1 MQKNTAVPSRPSVVR
16 KLLMSVP
23 ALKPDPA
30 PAYGASPTGKGA
42 RMTPRALTPRALIS
56 LMTAAGLC
64 LITAACNGDQK
75 AEAPPP
81 ERPVLVQAVHYAP
94 LVMGR
99 SFVGSIRP
107 KIESD
112 LGFRVP
118 GKVARRLVEVGEKV
132 RAGQTLAILD
142 ETDLGLQRDQ
152 AQAERGAAKAAQTNA
167 DAELARVVSLRK
179 SGWSTAAT
187 LDRAKAAT
195 EEARGRFE
203 RAEKSA
209 SLAANAVSYATLTAD
224 ADGVVTAVLVEP
236 GQVLAAGQPALRVAR
251 LDAREA
257 VVAIPESQVE
267 WARTAKARVSL
278 WSVSDKS
285 WSANLRELSP
295 SADPVSRTYQA
306 RFSLPDIGEAAV
318 LGMTATL
325 TLSDPGDQKVARL
338 PLASLYNQGQGAS
351 VFVVDKASGLLSL
364 KPVEVASYD
373 SREAVLRSGVSEG
386 DLVVTLGVQKLEAG
400 RKVRIVDALAF

>member
-1 MQKNTAVPSRPSVVR
+1 MTLRVHPP
-16 KLLMSVP
+16 
-23 ALKPDPA
+23 
-30 PAYGASPTGKGA
+30 
-42 RMTPRALTPRALIS
+42 TPRVLLSLALV
-56 LMTAAGLC
+56 AGLG
-64 LITAACNGDQK
+64 LITAACNGDKK

-94 LVMGR
+94 LVMDR

-107 KIESD
+107 RVESD
-112 LGFRVP
+112 LGFRVA
-118 GKVARRLVEVGEKV
+118 GKVAQRLVEVGEKV
-132 RAGQTLAILD
+132 RAGQTLATLD

-152 AQAERGAAKAAQTNA
+152 ALAERSAALAAQTNA
-167 DAELARVVSLRK
+167 EAELARVVSLRT

-187 LDRAKAAT
+187 LDRARAAN
-195 EEARGRFE
+195 EEARGRLE

-209 SLAANAVSYATLTAD
+209 ALAANAVSYATLTAD
-224 ADGVVTAVLVEP
+224 ADGVVTIVLVEP
-236 GQVLAAGQPALRVAR
+236 GQILAAGQPAMRVAR

-267 WARTAKARVSL
+267 WARTARARVSL
-278 WSVSDKS
+278 WSVSNRN
-285 WSANLRELSP
+285 WSATLRELSP
-295 SADPVSRTYQA
+295 SADPVSRTFLA
-306 RFSLPDIGEAAV
+306 RYSLPDIGEAAV

-325 TLSDPGDQKVARL
+325 TLSDPGDVKVARL

-364 KPVEVASYD
+364 KPVVVASYD
-373 SREAVLRSGVSEG
+373 SREVVLRSGVSEG

-400 RKVRIVDALAF
+400 RKIRIVEALAF